1 MEGGGFQGN
10 PASACA
16 ALSNKLLT
24 LVIESESELYVRV
37 AFKHTQKDPLLT
49 PLGGLVRYSYDTTTV
64 PSHLRH
70 PFDAGRLT
78 TLFLSVSRT
87 ASPPT
92 PIDCLLPPLCRPFPL
107 YRLSSI
113 SLSRSRQSSPPAHH
127 VASSRL
133 VRRPGMQ
140 HLTVLKNNTHH
151 FCAEVCLKSLAPTP
165 SSRRGTARANTDVFS
180 PPTIRSDKSSAK

>member
-1 MEGGGFQGN
+1 M
-10 PASACA
+10 
-16 ALSNKLLT
+16 LT

-49 PLGGLVRYSYDTTTV
+49 PLGGLVRYSYDTTTA

-70 PFDAGRLT
+70 PFNAGRLT

-87 ASPPT
+87 TSSPIQ
-92 PIDCLLPPLCRPFPL
+92 IDCLPSPLCKPFPL
-107 YRLSSI
+107 SRPSST
-113 SLSRSRQSSPPAHH
+113 SLSRSRQSSPTAHH

-140 HLTVLKNNTHH
+140 HLADLKDTAPQVR
-151 FCAEVCLKSLAPTP
+151 AEVCYEQLAPTP
-165 SSRRGTARANTDVFS
+165 
-180 PPTIRSDKSSAK
+180 PPDSQR